1 MKLLNRW
8 RDKAMTNEWNAY
20 RCAIGS
26 WYAPFETVSVLAAFF
41 QRFSQRFQG
50 IRGKIGA

>member
-1 MKLLNRW
+1 MEGQS
-8 RDKAMTNEWNAY
+8 DNE
-20 RCAIGS
+20 RMERLSGAIGS

-41 QRFSQRFQG
+41 QRFSQRFQR